1 MDYLKF
7 NLSQKPFYDVKK
19 LVIFT
24 SFLYFIAI
32 VLTSF
37 TAYKVYNFFKFSED
51 SEAKII
57 ALSEELKKY
66 QEENNKLNR
75 ELSIIDKKKIVETSE
90 VINNLIKERSFSW
103 SKLLQELEGTLPEDV
118 RLMSLST
125 SGSTKGNINIR
136 ISALSSKRDGMLKTV
151 DALKEKKV
159 FFNVKPNQFQ
169 DEERSPTIGKRF
181 DIQFNY
187 KGEESDGL

>member
-1 MDYLKF
+1 MDYPKF
-7 NLSQKPFYDVKK
+7 NLSSKPFYDVKK

-24 SFLYFIAI
+24 SFLYFISI
-32 VLTSF
+32 TLTSF
-37 TAYKVYNFFKFSED
+37 TAYKVYNFFKSSEE
-51 SEAKII
+51 SEAKVI

-66 QEENNKLNR
+66 QEENDKLNR
-75 ELSIIDKKKIVETSE
+75 ELSIIDKKKIAETSE
-90 VINNLIKERSFSW
+90 LINNLIKERNFSW
-103 SKLLQELEGTLPEDV
+103 SKLLQELENTLPEDV

-136 ISALSSKRDGMLKTV
+136 ISALSSKREGMLKTV
-151 DALKEKKV
+151 DALREKKV

-169 DEERSPTIGKRF
+169 DEERSPTLGKRF

-187 KGEESDGL
+187 RDENDGL